1 MATIVEIRQ
10 KLFQGGMTLESAA
23 QAARIL
29 ADMPAF
35 TAPSGGVFDTLTG
48 KGYTLMSRP
57 VNTLFRLFTNE
68 KKTVLVMTKDG
79 LNSVFTEV
87 PIETL

>member
-1 MATIVEIRQ
+1 MATITEIRQ
-10 KLFQGGMTLESAA
+10 KLFQGGMDLIDADK
-23 QAARIL
+23 AARIL

-68 KKTVLVMTKDG
+68 KKTILIMTKDG
-79 LNSVFTEV
+79 LNSVFAET
-87 PIETL
+87 PIDTL